1 VIIISGK
8 MISGLLTDKIKRD
21 QLQVFTLLFVGYIGF
36 YFCRVT
42 LPVTIDEL
50 QVEFDYT
57 KQEVGLIASY
67 YFAVYAI
74 SKLVN
79 GFWSARIAGKSM
91 LIIGIL
97 GSVICT
103 VLFGFGRE
111 LIVFTILWSTNAF
124 FQSMGWIALIS
135 VMSQWFIPEQ
145 SGKVL
150 GFMSISYLMG
160 DFIARWSA
168 AFIQTT
174 WQVNWSGFFWIHAG
188 IFFMIGLMILLFL
201 KPNPKPD
208 GLFSR
213 SPGSRVK
220 EINQKVK
227 KESVKWIRHI
237 LKNPKFWLVGVI
249 YLSISMIRYAFW
261 IWSIVYLKE
270 ECGLNL
276 VDAILMS
283 TIIPLLGSAGSIFC
297 GWISDK
303 MGAMRGP
310 ILVIMMGLLT
320 MSLYFFMN
328 VPAENHLLLMLA
340 LGMIGFM
347 MSGPYSL
354 IAGAMAIDF
363 GSSRAASTVA
373 GIMDAI
379 GALGAALMGA
389 GMGYIVDE
397 YGWIY
402 SFFLLTII
410 SLMAFLLSVP
420 LWNLKP
426 TRAEDLSY

>member
-1 VIIISGK
+1 
-8 MISGLLTDKIKRD
+8 MISNLFTDKIKRN
-21 QLQVFTLLFVGYIGF
+21 QYQVFALLFVGYIGF

-42 LPVTIDEL
+42 LPVVIDEL
-50 QVEFDYT
+50 QVVFEYT

-67 YFAVYAI
+67 YFTIYAV
-74 SKLVN
+74 SKLLN

-103 VLFGFGRE
+103 VLFGFGKE
-111 LIVFTILWSTNAF
+111 LMVFTIIWSTNAF
-124 FQSMGWIALIS
+124 FQSMGWISLIS
-135 VMSQWFIPEQ
+135 VMSQWFTPEQ
-145 SGKVL
+145 SGKAM
-150 GFMSISYLMG
+150 GFMSLSYLMG

-168 AFIQTT
+168 AFIQST

-188 IFFMIGLMILLFL
+188 IFFMIALVIILFL
-201 KPNPKPD
+201 KPNPNQD
-208 GLFSR
+208 GLPDD
-213 SPGSRVK
+213 SPGDRDN

-227 KESVKWIRHI
+227 ESIKWIRHI
-237 LKNPKFWLVGVI
+237 LKNAKFWLVCVI

-276 VDAILMS
+276 VDAVLMS
-283 TIIPLLGSAGSIFC
+283 TIIPILGSAGSIFC
-297 GWISDK
+297 GWVSDK

-310 ILVIMMGLLT
+310 ILVVMMGLLT
-320 MSLYFFMN
+320 MSLYFFIN
-328 VPAENHLLLMLA
+328 ISSENHLLLMVA
-340 LGMIGFM
+340 LGLIGFM
-347 MSGPYSL
+347 MFGPYSL

-363 GSSRAASTVA
+363 GSSRAAATAA
-373 GIMDAI
+373 GIMDAV

-389 GMGYIVDE
+389 GMGYIVDQ
-397 YGWIY
+397 YGWNY

-410 SLMAFLLSVP
+410 SLIAFLLCLP

-426 TRAEDLSY
+426 TTAEDLLN